1 MRRVRLTY
9 NDAFHH
15 GMNRGINGENIF
27 EGNQNKAFFLDF
39 LEDAAL
45 KYKIRIL
52 AYCIMNNHYHLILQN
67 TSGKLSDFFR
77 YLNGSYGMYYRKSVG
92 GVGYVFQKRFKS
104 TLIQDEEYLVQAIAY
119 VLLNPS
125 RAGIV
130 KDCTQYIWSSGN
142 HYFSKEYTGIV
153 DTGFVEELFGSRNSF
168 IDALNQLEG
177 QDLPTIETRY
187 GEYLGT
193 VKFLEQ
199 AVEKFD
205 RRKNLYGDEMKRV
218 NDRFF
223 EPVEKIIWEFERK
236 IGYPIEEIDITRH
249 EGKRLRGELLV
260 RLKDL
265 GGLTYGEINK
275 IPPFNNLKQNSMGKV
290 YLDSKKRLQS
300 KKVKK

>member
-1 MRRVRLTY
+1 MTY
-9 NDAFHH
+9 EGAFHH

-27 EGNQNKAFFLDF
+27 EGNQNKALFLGC

-45 KYKIRIL
+45 RYKIRIL

-77 YLNGSYGMYYRKSVG
+77 HLNGSYGMYYRKSVG

-104 TLIQDEEYLVQAIAY
+104 TLIQKEEYLVQAIAY
-119 VLLNPS
+119 VLLNPT

-130 KDCTQYIWSSGN
+130 KDCTQYIWSSGQR
-142 HYFSKEYTGIV
+142 YFSKEYTGIV
-153 DTGFVEELFGSRNSF
+153 DVGFVEELFSNRDSF
-168 IDALNQLEG
+168 IDTLTQMDSKAL
-177 QDLPTIETRY
+177 PIRETRY
-187 GEYLGT
+187 GEFMGT
-193 VKFLEQ
+193 VQFWEQ

-218 NDRFF
+218 NDGFF

-236 IGYPIEEIDITRH
+236 IGYPIEDIDINRH

-265 GGLTYGEINK
+265 GGLTYEEISK
-275 IPPFNNLKQNSMGKV
+275 ISLFNNLKQNSLGKI
-290 YLDSKKRLQS
+290 YLDSKQRLQS